1 MIRQQRRFLTRGF
14 QKDIE
19 KLEKISERMDKIRN
33 DKNTDDVD
41 KIQAGIVTKITLL
54 QTKIN
59 QLNDVRREED
69 TTEQNPRQEGDNK
82 ERQD

>member
-41 KIQAGIVTKITLL
+41 KIQSGITEKITLL

-69 TTEQNPRQEGDNK
+69 TTE
-82 ERQD
+82 

>member
-14 QKDIE
+14 QKEIE

-33 DKNTDDVD
+33 NKNTDDVD
-41 KIQAGIVTKITLL
+41 KIQSGIITKITLL

-82 ERQD
+82 ER

>member
-41 KIQAGIVTKITLL
+41 KIQSGITEKITLL

>member
-14 QKDIE
+14 QKEIE
-19 KLEKISERMDKIRN
+19 KLEKISDKMDKIRN

-69 TTEQNPRQEGDNK
+69 TTE
-82 ERQD
+82 

>member
-14 QKDIE
+14 QKEIE

-41 KIQAGIVTKITLL
+41 KIQSGIMTKITLL

>member
-1 MIRQQRRFLTRGF
+1 MRGF

-41 KIQAGIVTKITLL
+41 KIQSGITEKITLL

-69 TTEQNPRQEGDNK
+69 TTE
-82 ERQD
+82 

>member
-33 DKNTDDVD
+33 DKNTEDVD
-41 KIQAGIVTKITLL
+41 KIQSGIMTKITLL

-69 TTEQNPRQEGDNK
+69 TTEQTPR
-82 ERQD
+82 

>member
-14 QKDIE
+14 QKEIE

-41 KIQAGIVTKITLL
+41 KIQSGIMTKITLL

-69 TTEQNPRQEGDNK
+69 TTEQNPRQQGDNK

>member
-1 MIRQQRRFLTRGF
+1 MRGF
-14 QKDIE
+14 QKEIE

-33 DKNTDDVD
+33 DKNTDDID
-41 KIQAGIVTKITLL
+41 KIQSGIMTKITLL

-69 TTEQNPRQEGDNK
+69 TTE
-82 ERQD
+82 

>member
-14 QKDIE
+14 QKEIE

>member
-33 DKNTDDVD
+33 DKNTEDVD
-41 KIQAGIVTKITLL
+41 KIQSGIMTKITLL

-69 TTEQNPRQEGDNK
+69 TTE
-82 ERQD
+82 

>member
-14 QKDIE
+14 QKEIE

-41 KIQAGIVTKITLL
+41 KIQSGIMTKITLL

-69 TTEQNPRQEGDNK
+69 TTE
-82 ERQD
+82 

>member
-1 MIRQQRRFLTRGF
+1 MRGF
-14 QKDIE
+14 QKEIE

-41 KIQAGIVTKITLL
+41 KIQSGITEKITLL

-69 TTEQNPRQEGDNK
+69 TTEQTPR
-82 ERQD
+82 

>member
-1 MIRQQRRFLTRGF
+1 MRGF
-14 QKDIE
+14 QKEIE

-41 KIQAGIVTKITLL
+41 KIQSGITEKITLL

-69 TTEQNPRQEGDNK
+69 TTE
-82 ERQD
+82 

>member
-14 QKDIE
+14 QKEIE

-41 KIQAGIVTKITLL
+41 KIQSGIITKITLL

>member
-19 KLEKISERMDKIRN
+19 KLEKISEKMDRIRN

-41 KIQAGIVTKITLL
+41 KIQNGIITKITLL

-69 TTEQNPRQEGDNK
+69 TTEQSPRQEGNNE
-82 ERQD
+82 ERKD

>member
-1 MIRQQRRFLTRGF
+1 MRGF
-14 QKDIE
+14 QKEIE

-41 KIQAGIVTKITLL
+41 KIQSGITEKITLL

>member
-1 MIRQQRRFLTRGF
+1 MIRQQRRFLMRGF
-14 QKDIE
+14 QKEIE

-41 KIQAGIVTKITLL
+41 KIQSGIMTKITLL

-69 TTEQNPRQEGDNK
+69 TTE
-82 ERQD
+82 